1 MAQRDTPIRPDET
14 ATTAALRAMAGYAD
28 WCVTSTTGGSHSS
41 TSLHYKGQAVDLAA
55 RSGPTVDSPELKAIN
70 HGVLKL
76 VPLAQI
82 KELIYAGPGG
92 ICVKNG
98 QIVPGYTAY
107 GATVMGGHHNHVHLA
122 VIPSFTFKAPE
133 APMIQSNAPIVGIAS
148 TPSGQGYWVIAAD
161 GGVFAFG
168 DAQFHGR
175 VEYKLPAG
183 KSWTP

>member
-1 MAQRDTPIRPDET
+1 M
-14 ATTAALRAMAGYAD
+14 
-28 WCVTSTTGGSHSS
+28 
-41 TSLHYKGQAVDLAA
+41 DLAA

-98 QIVPGYTAY
+98 QIVPGYTAF
-107 GATVMGGHHNHVHLA
+107 GASVMAGHHNHVHLA
-122 VIPSFTFKAPE
+122 VIPTFTFKTPE
-133 APMIQSNAPIVGIAS
+133 TPVADLPLSNAPIVGIS
-148 TPSGQGYWVIAAD
+148 ITPSGNGYILVAAD

-168 DAQFHGR
+168 DAKFLGR
-175 VEYKLPAG
+175 VEYRLPAG
-183 KSWTP
+183 NDWTPSA